1 MSSARW
7 WKRYSLRHREKNSLT
22 ILGIDPGLA
31 STGFGAIRCN
41 KVTPSLLKCGYIKTS
56 PKEHISNRLFQIHSG
71 INHLIR
77 SIQPE
82 LIAIENVFS
91 LVRYPKA
98 GILLGGVL
106 GIIYLS
112 VFKNNVS
119 MIEITSKE
127 VKNSLVGYGEANKHQ
142 VKETIKKLLKIT
154 DVKSFHASD
163 ALAIALTAFY
173 RKNLWRDR

>member
-1 MSSARW
+1 MI
-7 WKRYSLRHREKNSLT
+7 

-31 STGFGAIRCN
+31 STGFGAIKCD
-41 KVTPSLLKCGYIKTS
+41 KVTPSILKCGYIKTS
-56 PKEHISNRLFQIHSG
+56 PREHISNRLFQIHSD
-71 INHLIR
+71 INHLIH
-77 SIQPE
+77 ILQPD

-112 VFKNNVS
+112 VFQNNIS
-119 MIEITSKE
+119 MVEITPKE
-127 VKNSLVGYGEANKHQ
+127 VKNSLVGHGGANKYQ

-173 RKNLWRDR
+173 RKTSRRER

>member
-1 MSSARW
+1 MI
-7 WKRYSLRHREKNSLT
+7 
-22 ILGIDPGLA
+22 ILGLDPGLA
-31 STGFGAIRCN
+31 STGFGAIRCD
-41 KVTPSLLKCGYIKTS
+41 KATPSIVKCGYIKTS
-56 PKEHISNRLFQIHSG
+56 PKEHISNRLFQIYSD
-71 INHLIR
+71 INLLIR
-77 SIQPE
+77 SLNPN

-112 VFKNNVS
+112 VSQNNVS
-119 MIEITSKE
+119 MIEITPKE
-127 VKNSLVGYGEANKHQ
+127 VKNSLVGHGGANKYQ
-142 VKETIKKLLKIT
+142 VKETIKKLLNIS

-173 RKNLWRDR
+173 RKNPQRDR

>member
-1 MSSARW
+1 MI
-7 WKRYSLRHREKNSLT
+7 

-31 STGFGAIRCN
+31 GTGFGAIRCDESN
-41 KVTPSLLKCGYIKTS
+41 PSLLKCGYIKTS
-56 PKEHISNRLFQIHSG
+56 SREHVSNRLFRIHSD

-77 SIQPE
+77 TLHPD

-98 GILLGGVL
+98 SILLGGVL

-112 VFKNNVS
+112 VFQNNISLV
-119 MIEITSKE
+119 EITPKE
-127 VKNSLVGYGEANKHQ
+127 VKNSLVGHGGANKYQ
-142 VKETIKKLLKIT
+142 IKETIKKLLKIT

-173 RKNLWRDR
+173 RKTSERNNGFLFKRDIKI

>member
-1 MSSARW
+1 MI
-7 WKRYSLRHREKNSLT
+7 

-41 KVTPSLLKCGYIKTS
+41 KATPSMVKCGYIKTS
-56 PKEHISNRLFQIHSG
+56 AKEHISTRLFQIYSD
-71 INHLIR
+71 INQLIR
-77 SIQPE
+77 SINPN

-112 VFKNNVS
+112 VSQNNVS
-119 MIEITSKE
+119 MTEITPRE
-127 VKNSLVGYGEANKHQ
+127 VKNALTGYGGASKYQ
-142 VKETIKKLLKIT
+142 VKEAIKDLLKIT
-154 DVKSFHASD
+154 DVKSFHATD

-173 RKNLWRDR
+173 RKNPGRSR

>member
-1 MSSARW
+1 MI
-7 WKRYSLRHREKNSLT
+7 

-31 STGFGAIRCN
+31 STGFGAIKCD
-41 KVTPSLLKCGYIKTS
+41 KTTPSILKCGYIKTS
-56 PKEHISNRLFQIHSG
+56 PGDHVSSRLFQIHSD
-71 INHLIR
+71 IDHLIR
-77 SIQPE
+77 TLHPD

-112 VFKNNVS
+112 VFQNNIS
-119 MIEITSKE
+119 MIEITPKE
-127 VKNSLVGYGEANKHQ
+127 VKNSLVGYGGANKYQ

-163 ALAIALTAFY
+163 ALAVALTAFY
-173 RKNLWRDR
+173 RKNQKRKL

>member
-1 MSSARW
+1 MI
-7 WKRYSLRHREKNSLT
+7 

-31 STGFGAIRCN
+31 STGFGAIRCD
-41 KVTPSLLKCGYIKTS
+41 KATPSILKCGYIKTS
-56 PKEHISNRLFQIHSG
+56 AKEPVSNRLSQIYSD
-71 INHLIR
+71 INQLIR
-77 SIQPE
+77 SLSPD

-112 VFKNNVS
+112 VSQNNVS
-119 MIEITSKE
+119 MIEITPKE
-127 VKNSLVGYGEANKHQ
+127 VKNSLVGHGGANKYQ

-173 RKNLWRDR
+173 RKTSRRER